1 MPKIVFGIGEV
12 FKNVCMINLPVLV
25 QQNIN
30 NKKLWGL
37 FSCVFFN
44 QVHMEEF
51 LKKKNVNNCMWK

>member
-12 FKNVCMINLPVLV
+12 FKNVCMINLLVLV

-51 LKKKNVNNCMWK
+51 LKKKCE